1 MKFHNFG
8 TKTINTH
15 LLDDVEAC
23 EFVYDCIHEDYE
35 FNLNAEHYKNISFIF
50 HTDLFTKSEKMIAIY
65 RNMENID
72 AFSILIGC
80 VFNKVCEEIQIH
92 PEYKV
97 GDIVKI
103 WEGPMHSPE
112 QMGFYH
118 IFYDKKNNMKS
129 LRADHN
135 GFAIYDKST
144 AVTVYEM
151 PKDQI
156 DMVNDSIRKY
166 FCDNREYISQ
176 RRSFINM
183 Y

>member
-8 TKTINTH
+8 PRTINTH
-15 LLDDVEAC
+15 LLDDVKAC
-23 EFVYDCIHEDYE
+23 EFAYDCIHEDYE
-35 FNLNAEHYKNISFIF
+35 YNMSAEHYKNVSFVF

-65 RNMENID
+65 RHFDNID

-103 WEGPMHSPE
+103 WEGPFNKPE

-118 IFYDKKNNMKS
+118 IYNDKVNGKT

-135 GFAIYDKST
+135 GFAIYDKTT

-151 PKDQI
+151 PQNSLH
-156 DMVNDSIRKY
+156 MVNESIRKY
-166 FCDNREYISQ
+166 FGDNRDYISQ

-183 Y
+183 F